1 MPEKSK
7 LNKFKTTM
15 KRETTRNINLA
26 LKSNQIFKSQADE
39 FIDEAKKIIDKGTD
53 EKIIMN
59 DLAIHAQNSNY
70 KQYIPLEKLL
80 KELEHE
86 KKQYILQPPLEDTST
101 FKDVKK
107 YTKEMVNARVKNAA
121 NKKGT
126 STERERKFRK
136 KKYVRKIPRVINQ
149 KSFRTR

>member
-1 MPEKSK
+1 
-7 LNKFKTTM
+7 
-15 KRETTRNINLA
+15 
-26 LKSNQIFKSQADE
+26 
-39 FIDEAKKIIDKGTD
+39 
-53 EKIIMN
+53 MN
-59 DLAIHAQNSNY
+59 NLAIHAHNSNY

-121 NKKGT
+121 NKEDT
-126 STERERKFRK
+126 AMERERKFRK
-136 KKYVRKIPRVINQ
+136 NIY
-149 KSFRTR
+149 

>member
-1 MPEKSK
+1 MTSKSN

-15 KRETTRNINLA
+15 KRETTRNINIA
-26 LKSNQIFKSQADE
+26 LKLNNIFKSQADK
-39 FIDEAKKIIDKGTD
+39 FIDETKNIIDNGTD

-59 DLAIHAQNSNY
+59 DLAIHAHNSNY

-121 NKKGT
+121 NKQDT
-126 STERERKFRK
+126 AMERERKFRRQNMIDK
-136 KKYVRKIPRVINQ
+136 SRELLPKNLQ
-149 KSFRTR
+149 K